1 MESGSKKQK
10 EFAERARRIVDA
22 AFGLLGEGGLS
33 AVRLDSVADVV
44 GCTRTT
50 LYNHFAN
57 REEMLVEMAK
67 RAIGFRYRMF
77 KEAVEIDGPPRHRI
91 MAVCIASMVFVD
103 DLPLHFC
110 IEQAI
115 QNETIW
121 ERISS
126 ERQARILE
134 SHQAYMELCAACVE
148 DAIRIGD
155 LPLPS
160 GLTVEQMVERACFG
174 LWSMAHGGL
183 VIEAATPSIERVG
196 IRDVRSTIHHNCNA
210 LLDSFD
216 WKPLYEPIAYQ
227 SFMSETQD
235 MLRSFAASLLQEV
248 NSKSSIDLEANDD
261 PT

>member
-10 EFAERARRIVDA
+10 ELAERARRIIDA
-22 AFGLLGEGGLS
+22 AFGLLEAGGLS
-33 AVRLDSVADVV
+33 AVRLDRVADVV

-67 RAIGFRYRMF
+67 RAIDFRYRMF
-77 KEAVEIDGPPRHRI
+77 KAAVEIDGPPRHRI
-91 MAVCIASMVFVD
+91 MAVCVASMVFVD

-110 IEQAI
+110 IEQAV
-115 QNETIW
+115 QNEMIW

-126 ERQARILE
+126 ERQTRILE

-148 DAIRIGD
+148 DAIRLGD

-216 WKPLYEPIAYQ
+216 WRPLYEPIPYQ
-227 SFMSETQD
+227 TFMSESQD
-235 MLRSFAASLLQEV
+235 MLRELAASLVKEAHS
-248 NSKSSIDLEANDD
+248 NSSSDRETNDD
-261 PT
+261 AT